1 MSVGQKLGEISK
13 VKWFKTE
20 FRQKKN
26 LLKNGL
32 LNVYLDKKNLKK
44 FDRFLT
50 SKIDCNS
57 SKDLR
62 RNPLSMLILGQ
73 KACFL
78 GPTLF
83 EIPQSN

>member
-32 LNVYLDKKNLKK
+32 LNVYMYLDKKKILKN
-44 FDRFLT
+44 
-50 SKIDCNS
+50 SID
-57 SKDLR
+57 
-62 RNPLSMLILGQ
+62 
-73 KACFL
+73 F
-78 GPTLF
+78 
-83 EIPQSN
+83 